1 MLAEIE
7 ENNDQ
12 DIKNNTSKRIDSIDY
27 VKGFAIVWIVLAHAG
42 LSWFDRDWKYVY
54 GLVFA
59 FLDVLG
65 PSLFVFLSALSVVF
79 SYKRKKGKISEKAIR
94 NGILIRGGV
103 IMIIGVL
110 FNPVSLLTERTAIGF
125 PANLWGWNILM
136 FIGISQILSYYAIK
150 FNKKWRAVIG
160 LLVIYFS
167 PWIRDVLY
175 EGKEAGNLLFIVLH
189 FIVTSPLPQVPIF
202 PYLAVC
208 FISTIF
214 GEFLYEAMIKGTKES
229 YYKLFRIFAIY
240 GIVFV
245 LVGIFLIVPRGVA
258 FNIWEIGLSRV
269 QPALPGSPYY
279 APFPYHSS
287 IGYII
292 RSEYLH
298 IDLLAIAN
306 QQNYA
311 HFDGMPIFMVR
322 CTAHNMFYNL
332 GVAFCLIAICFYV
345 IDIKK
350 KKNDVIKLVLFYGK
364 TSLSLFLIQYLFL
377 PLYTGQF
384 SIIFLPIAWV
394 CYCGFLGLLMYVWL
408 KYFGGVGSPEWIM
421 RKIGSMGKNKKKS

>member
-1 MLAEIE
+1 MSTTIE
-7 ENNDQ
+7 EEFNT
-12 DIKNNTSKRIDSIDY
+12 DIKKDTSKRIASIDY
-27 VKGFAIVWIVLAHAG
+27 VKGFAIVWIVLAHVG
-42 LSWFDRDWKYVY
+42 LSWLDRDWKYVY

-79 SYKRKKGKISEKAIR
+79 SYKRKQGKMSEKSIR
-94 NGILIRGGV
+94 NGILTRGVV
-103 IMIIGVL
+103 IIAIGVL
-110 FNPVSLLTERTAIGF
+110 FNPISLLTEAEAVPF

-136 FIGISQILSYYAIK
+136 FIGFSQIFSYYAIK

-160 LLVIYFS
+160 LIIIYFS

-175 EGKEAGNLLFIVLH
+175 EYKEAGNISVSVIH

-208 FISTIF
+208 FMSTIF
-214 GEFLYEAMIKGTKES
+214 GEFLYDAMIKGTKKA
-229 YYKLFRIFAIY
+229 YYKLFRIFSIY

-245 LVGIFLIVPRGVA
+245 LLGIFLIVPRGVA
-258 FNIWEIGLSRV
+258 FNIWETGLAR
-269 QPALPGSPYY
+269 LIPGTQVSP
-279 APFPYHSS
+279 
-287 IGYII
+287 GII
-292 RSEYLH
+292 VKSEYLH

-332 GVAFCLIAICFYV
+332 GVAFLLIAICFY
-345 IDIKK
+345 ILDIKK
-350 KKNDVIKLVLFYGK
+350 KMNDVIRLVLFYGK

-384 SIIFLPIAWV
+384 SIIFLLGVWV
-394 CYCGFLGLLMYVWL
+394 GYCGFLGLLMYIWL
-408 KYFGGVGSPEWIM
+408 KYFDGVGSPEWIM
-421 RKIGSMGKNKKKS
+421 SKVGNLGKKKKKS

>member
-1 MLAEIE
+1 MSIVIE
-7 ENNDQ
+7 EDLNND
-12 DIKNNTSKRIDSIDY
+12 IRNNTSRRIDSIDY

-42 LSWFDRDWKYVY
+42 LSWFDSDWKYVY

-59 FLDVLG
+59 FMDVLG

-79 SYKRKKGKISEKAIR
+79 SYKRKKGMISEKAIR
-94 NGILIRGGV
+94 NGILTRGVV
-103 IMIIGVL
+103 IMVIGVL
-110 FNPVSLLTERTAIGF
+110 FNPVSLMTEGKAVGF

-136 FIGISQILSYYAIK
+136 FIGFSQILSYYAIK
-150 FNKKWRAVIG
+150 LNKKWRAVIG
-160 LLVIYFS
+160 LIVIYFS
-167 PWIRDVLY
+167 PWIRDFLY
-175 EGKEAGNLLFIVLH
+175 EGREAGNIAIGIFH
-189 FIVTSPLPQVPIF
+189 FIITSPLPQVPIF

-214 GEFLYEAMIKGTKES
+214 GEFLYEAMIEGTKES
-229 YYKLFRIFAIY
+229 YYKLFRRFSIY

-245 LVGIFLIVPRGVA
+245 LMGIFLFVPRGIA
-258 FNIWEIGLSRV
+258 FNIWETGLSRV
-269 QPALPGSPYY
+269 IPAQDPNLHAAPG
-279 APFPYHSS
+279 
-287 IGYII
+287 II
-292 RSEYLH
+292 VRSEYLH

-306 QQNYA
+306 QQSYA
-311 HFDGMPIFMVR
+311 HFDAMPIFMVR

-332 GVAFCLIAICFYV
+332 GIAFLLIAICFYV

-350 KKNDVIKLVLFYGK
+350 KMNDVIRLVLFYGK

-408 KYFGGVGSPEWIM
+408 KYFDGVGSPEWIM
-421 RKIGSMGKNKKKS
+421 KKVGSMGKKKR

>member
-1 MLAEIE
+1 MSTPIE
-7 ENNDQ
+7 EVLNNDL
-12 DIKNNTSKRIDSIDY
+12 KNHTSKRIASIDY
-27 VKGFAIVWIVLAHAG
+27 VKGFAIVWIILAHVG
-42 LSWFDRDWKYVY
+42 LSWLDKDWYYVY

-59 FLDVLG
+59 FMDVLG

-79 SYKRKKGKISEKAIR
+79 SYKRKKGKMSEKAIR
-94 NGILIRGGV
+94 NGILTRGVV

-110 FNPVSLLTERTAIGF
+110 FNPVSLLTEREVVPF

-136 FIGISQILSYYAIK
+136 FIGFSQIVSYYAIK
-150 FNKKWRAVIG
+150 LNKKWRAIIG
-160 LLVIYFS
+160 IIIIYFS

-175 EGKEAGNLLFIVLH
+175 EGKEAGSLLMNILH
-189 FIVTSPLPQVPIF
+189 FIITSPLPQVPIL

-208 FISTIF
+208 FMSTIF
-214 GEFLYEAMIKGTKES
+214 GEFLYEAMIKGTKEA
-229 YYKLFRIFAIY
+229 YYKLFRIFSIY

-245 LVGIFLIVPRGVA
+245 LMGIFLIIPRGVA
-258 FNIWEIGLSRV
+258 FNIWETGLAR
-269 QPALPGSPYY
+269 LIPGTQASPGV
-279 APFPYHSS
+279 
-287 IGYII
+287 IV

-332 GVAFCLIAICFYV
+332 GIAFLLIAICFYV

-350 KKNDVIKLVLFYGK
+350 KMNDVIKLVLFYGK
-364 TSLSLFLIQYLFL
+364 TSLSLFIIQFLFL

-384 SIIFLPIAWV
+384 SIIFVPIIWV
-394 CYCGFLGLLMYVWL
+394 GYCGFLGLLMYVWL
-408 KYFGGVGSPEWIM
+408 KYFNGVGTPEWIM
-421 RKIGSMGKNKKKS
+421 RKIGSAGKNKKLS